1 MQSQNFRFALVL
13 WGSMPHWTEEQTL
26 LFAPTLSPSLWFA
39 VTKIRIIFHTA
50 ITFCL
55 FFASSRQECQCAH
68 CPGSGEHNLQ
78 STHWSPWFVY
88 LNIATLFNS
97 FLLER
102 WSAKSLRII
111 FLNSR
116 IIRANNDHG
125 ARACLALQSK
135 VPRSFFWIPWSVF
148 FSIIPI
154 AKQSNNWNVFCN
166 K

>member
-1 MQSQNFRFALVL
+1 
-13 WGSMPHWTEEQTL
+13 MPHWTEEQTL

-55 FFASSRQECQCAH
+55 FFCILSPRMPVCSLSRFRWA
-68 CPGSGEHNLQ
+68 Q
-78 STHWSPWFVY
+78 STKYSLESPWFVY

-135 VPRSFFWIPWSVF
+135 VPRSFRSPP
-148 FSIIPI
+148 IILLNPLI
-154 AKQSNNWNVFCN
+154 SLLFYNTDSQTKQ
-166 K
+166 